1 MYESYSYIRK
11 YDFVGLLLDYDEESK
26 IATFEQR
33 NRVFEGDEVE
43 IFGPEDGFITTKIE
57 KMYDEKMNEIV
68 VANKAQQI
76 FKIKIDQKLQP
87 ISMMRKK
94 SDN

>member
-1 MYESYSYIRK
+1 MYESSSYIRK
-11 YDFVGLLLDYDEESK
+11 YDFVGLLLDYNEETK

-33 NRVFEGDEVE
+33 NRVFKGDEVE
-43 IFGPEDGFITTKIE
+43 IFGPEDGFITTKIDTL
-57 KMYDEKMNEIV
+57 YDENMKEIE

-76 FKIKIDQKLQP
+76 FKIKIDEKLQP
-87 ISMMRKK
+87 NSMMRKK